1 MRGEYWGIT
10 LQEIITLAQYKEE
23 MFAEHEP
30 MDKDTYNQHL
40 TMMRATWR
48 RLARGGFRDA

>member
-1 MRGEYWGIT
+1 M
-10 LQEIITLAQYKEE
+10 LVQYEEE

-30 MDKDTYNQHL
+30 MDEDTYDRHL

-48 RLARGGFRDA
+48 RSARGGFRNA